1 MQVGPENDGRSHQP
15 SGKLCAD
22 AIKQNPCGT
31 NERPNDPAPRNE
43 SFSAKAI
50 GDDDTSVSEGRVEG
64 RARNT
69 FACMYSVYRKE
80 DER

>member
-1 MQVGPENDGRSHQP
+1 MD
-15 SGKLCAD
+15 
-22 AIKQNPCGT
+22 
-31 NERPNDPAPRNE
+31 DPVEPRNE

-64 RARNT
+64 RAHNT